1 MLRTNTLCTPPSLP
15 PSHTSALMDM
25 SRELFWKFP
34 KQPSMTS
41 VPGRT
46 TPQDRVSQMTLNT
59 RYTPY
64 HPHPGQHTYICHVL
78 LVSFAFKLTD
88 DPPGRT
94 RPLERLNHKEHGTN
108 TRLLKRKWRFPC
120 QEGQKGWTYALNIN
134 QIRHVIWDTRC
145 RQEGQFKHVF
155 TEQLNHTY
163 TKRGQAD
170 TRCDFEARCIFQPR
184 QAMHWMT
191 CFKWISL

>member
-1 MLRTNTLCTPPSLP
+1 MQPEKAHRETYQRQQQDHSLRMVLALVARIKHRITCMNIARYCSGKSSAIRGAMQCNQQLYIDASHRHSLCTPPSLP

-25 SRELFWKFP
+25 FRELFWKFP

-59 RYTPY
+59 RYTPS
-64 HPHPGQHTYICHVL
+64 HPHPGQHTYLCHVL

-94 RPLERLNHKEHGTN
+94 RPLEKLNHKEHAAN
-108 TRLLKRKWRFPC
+108 TKLLKRK
-120 QEGQKGWTYALNIN
+120 
-134 QIRHVIWDTRC
+134 
-145 RQEGQFKHVF
+145 
-155 TEQLNHTY
+155 
-163 TKRGQAD
+163 
-170 TRCDFEARCIFQPR
+170 
-184 QAMHWMT
+184 
-191 CFKWISL
+191 